1 MLFTVSFWKDATER
15 AVKSLAQA
23 VVLALGGDVAD
34 VWSVDWQTVAGIG
47 LGGGVLSLLTSLASV
62 GIANRGTASLT
73 AAVEPAPDA

>member
-23 VVLALGGDVAD
+23 VVLVLGGDAVD
-34 VWSVDWQTVAGIG
+34 VWHVNWQTVVGAG
-47 LGGGVLSLLTSLASV
+47 LGGALLSLMTSLASV

-73 AAVEPAPDA
+73 AAVEPAADA

>member
-23 VVLALGGDVAD
+23 VVLALGGDAVD
-34 VWSVDWQTVAGIG
+34 VWHVDWQTVTGIG
-47 LGGGVLSLLTSLASV
+47 LGGAVLSLLTSLASV

-73 AAVEPAPDA
+73 AAVEPAADA